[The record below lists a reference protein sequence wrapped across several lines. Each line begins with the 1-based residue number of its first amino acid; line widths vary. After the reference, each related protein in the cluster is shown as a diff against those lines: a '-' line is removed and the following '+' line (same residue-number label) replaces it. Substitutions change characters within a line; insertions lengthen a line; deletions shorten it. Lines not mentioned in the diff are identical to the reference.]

1 MNLRTTLRRKCGF
14 LSALCVSV
22 SYCWWQQEKL
32 KTEEYGYNS
41 LQMSHGR
48 VKLYSSPDTNTGKR
62 AHSMILLTQEAGAGG

>member
-22 SYCWWQQEKL
+22 SYCWWHQEEM

-41 LQMSHGR
+41 PQMSHGR
-48 VKLYSSPDTNTGKR
+48 VKLYPSRTRTLEKEHT
-62 AHSMILLTQEAGAGG
+62 A